1 MRGGTDKPHG
11 GAQREAAEEQQDD
24 GGDREFDGGGGFQR
38 MKTLTFT
45 LILALALVVDCD
57 KAKISNADKPLS
69 VPGEKTYAMQG
80 KIVGRDASENAL
92 TIDHQAIPG
101 FMEAMTMDYLVRGAK
116 VDALPPN
123 GTAITATLHVTDDK
137 GIWIT
142 GLRAGD
148 AAHRP
153 PQVPAA
159 QPPAASR

>member
-1 MRGGTDKPHG
+1 VCRRADQAHC

-24 GGDREFDGGGGFQR
+24 GGNRQFGSGGGFQR
-38 MKTLTFT
+38 MKTLTLT
-45 LILALALVVDCD
+45 LILALACG
-57 KAKISNADKPLS
+57 KAKIGNADKPLS
-69 VPGEKTYAMQG
+69 VPGEKTYA
-80 KIVGRDASENAL
+80 L
-92 TIDHQAIPG
+92 TIDHEAIPG
-101 FMEAMTMDYLVRGAK
+101 FMEAMTMDYIVRGAK

-153 PQVPAA
+153 PRAPAA
-159 QPPAASR
+159 QQPAASR

>member
-1 MRGGTDKPHG
+1 
-11 GAQREAAEEQQDD
+11 
-24 GGDREFDGGGGFQR
+24 

-45 LILALALVVDCD
+45 LILALACS

-69 VPGEKTYAMQG
+69 VAGEKSYSLSG
-80 KIVGRDASENAL
+80 KIVGRDASENSL
-92 TIDHQAIPG
+92 KIDHEAIAG
-101 FMEAMTMDYLVRGAK
+101 YMEAMTMDYIVRGAK

-123 GTAITATLHVTDDK
+123 GTAITATLHVTEDK

-142 GLRAGD
+142 DLRAGD

-153 PQVPAA
+153 PQSPAA

>member
-1 MRGGTDKPHG
+1 MRSRVDQTHR
-11 GAQREAAEEQQDD
+11 GAQREAAEEEREDGD
-24 GGDREFDGGGGFQR
+24 GGEFGGGGGLQG
-38 MKTLTFT
+38 MKTLTFA
-45 LILALALVVDCD
+45 LILALACG
-57 KAKISNADKPLS
+57 KARISNADKPLS
-69 VPGEKTYAMQG
+69 VSGEKTYTLIG
-80 KIVGRDASENAL
+80 KIVGRDASENSL

-101 FMEAMTMDYLVRGAK
+101 YMEAMTMDYIVRGAK

-123 GTAITATLHVTDDK
+123 GTAITATLHVTEDK

-153 PQVPAA
+153 PQSPAA

>member
-1 MRGGTDKPHG
+1 MRGRADQPHC

-24 GGDREFDGGGGFQR
+24 GGDRKFGGGGGFQR

-45 LILALALVVDCD
+45 LILALALSAACE
-57 KAKISNADKPLS
+57 KTKISNADKPLS
-69 VPGEKTYAMQG
+69 VPGEKIYTLQG
-80 KIVGRDASENAL
+80 KIIGRDAAENSL
-92 TIDHQAIPG
+92 TIDHEAIPG
-101 FMEAMTMDYLVRGAK
+101 FMEAMTMDYVVRGAK

-123 GTAITATLHVTDDK
+123 GTAIAATLHVTEDK

-153 PQVPAA
+153 PQAPAA
-159 QPPAASR
+159 QPPAASH

>member
-1 MRGGTDKPHG
+1 
-11 GAQREAAEEQQDD
+11 
-24 GGDREFDGGGGFQR
+24 

-45 LILALALVVDCD
+45 LILALACG
-57 KAKISNADKPLS
+57 KAKVSNADKPLS
-69 VPGEKTYAMQG
+69 VPGEKTYTMAG

-92 TIDHQAIPG
+92 TIDHEAIAG
-101 FMEAMTMDYLVRGAK
+101 YMEAMTMDYIVRGAK

-153 PQVPAA
+153 PKAPAA
-159 QPPAASR
+159 QPPAAFQVRLSSGSPGREGICAAAENAPRPLR

>member
-1 MRGGTDKPHG
+1 MCS
-11 GAQREAAEEQQDD
+11 GADQSHCGSQRESAEEQQDD
-24 GGDREFDGGGGFQR
+24 GGNRQFGGGGGFQR

-45 LILALALVVDCD
+45 LILALACG

-69 VPGEKTYAMQG
+69 VPGEKTYALAG

-92 TIDHQAIPG
+92 TIDHEAIPG
-101 FMEAMTMDYLVRGAK
+101 FMEAMTMDYIVRGAK
-116 VDALPPN
+116 VEALPPN

-153 PQVPAA
+153 PQAPAA